1 MATSVSATVQVPVG
15 GSARAATTLRRCGRC
30 RCPGHTRGRCPVFIP
45 VGTYYMDFGGIEAEQ
60 AAVRSNAATELQRIR
75 GHGMTP
81 ITRYECTRAWCES
94 RRGDAQRLRPGELE
108 RLRDRQPSAREEIDA
123 ALEHRS
129 AVPAGNVAL
138 YELGNLERQLA
149 MLRNQLPQYRTA
161 PAPAPPSLP
170 PRAAPARVPT
180 PPTVSP
186 PTVSPPA
193 PPKVLD
199 KPVEE
204 TTCAI
209 CLDEL
214 TECNKFITP
223 CGHQFHAGCVM
234 KCMVATRK
242 NRCPTCR
249 EKVM

>member
-30 RCPGHTRGRCPVFIP
+30 RCPGHTRGRCPVFKP
-45 VGTYYMDFGGIEAEQ
+45 VGTHYVDLGNLEAEQ
-60 AAVRSNAATELQRIR
+60 AAVRRNAADELQRIR
-75 GHGMTP
+75 GLGLTP
-81 ITRYECTRAWCES
+81 MTRYECTQRWCAS
-94 RRGDAQRLRPGELE
+94 PRGDAQRLRPGELE
-108 RLRDRQPSAREEIDA
+108 RLQDGQAARREELQA
-123 ALEHRS
+123 ALENRS
-129 AVPAGNVAL
+129 TVPRVDAAIHEIVRIENEIA
-138 YELGNLERQLA
+138 R
-149 MLRNQLPQYRTA
+149 LRNEYNQSVQARTG
-161 PAPAPPSLP
+161 APAPPSLP
-170 PRAAPARVPT
+170 PRAAPAPVPT
-180 PPTVSP
+180 P

>member
-1 MATSVSATVQVPVG
+1 MATSVSATVQAPVG
-15 GSARAATTLRRCGRC
+15 RSARAATTLRRCGRC

-45 VGTYYMDFGGIEAEQ
+45 VGTHYMDFGGIEAEQ
-60 AAVRSNAATELQRIR
+60 AAVRSNAAVELQRIR
-75 GHGMTP
+75 GLGLPPM
-81 ITRYECTRAWCES
+81 TRYECTQGWCV

-108 RLRDRQPSAREEIDA
+108 RLRDRHDASREEIDA
-123 ALEHRS
+123 AIGHRS
-129 AVPAGNVAL
+129 TVSAENVAMR
-138 YELGNLERQLA
+138 ELDSIERRLA
-149 MLRNQLPQYRTA
+149 ILRNQIPQRRVD

-170 PRAAPARVPT
+170 PRAAPA
-180 PPTVSP
+180 P

-209 CLDEL
+209 CLDDL